1 MTQEEE
7 DILLKDLGT
16 RLPYGVKVQ
25 LSTNEVGILHQI
37 AKGTRTIF
45 IKNRITPPDFFD
57 VSINDIKPY
66 LFPSSSITKDQMI
79 ELSNISNAIYI
90 YPSDAEIVVSR
101 ARENLLQ
108 FVPVFDWLNKNHFD
122 YRGLISEGLAIDA
135 TDLNIY

>member
-7 DILLKDLGT
+7 DILLKDLST
-16 RLPYGVKVQ
+16 RLPYGVKVR

-37 AKGTRTIF
+37 AKRTCTVF
-45 IKNRITPPDFFD
+45 IKQDYSSDFFD

-66 LFPSSSITKDQMI
+66 LFPSSPMTKDQMI
-79 ELSNISNAIYI
+79 ELSNISNAIHI
-90 YPSDAEIVVSR
+90 YPSDAEIVVNR

-122 YRGLISEGLAIDA
+122 YRGLISKKLAIDA
-135 TDLNIY
+135 TNLNIY